1 MLLAEVGSSAVAPG
15 ADKIIIEPRTNS
27 RTRDRNHAPRPFL
40 NSFFAGLRCNPLY
53 YLRHEAID
61 YFFFQ
66 NLAADVD
73 TGGAGCRD
81 PKLGGLF
88 VGVVFETVDQAE
100 LLNRAQRDASE
111 NAEVWDH
118 GQDPT

>member
-1 MLLAEVGSSAVAPG
+1 MSSSAVAPG
-15 ADKIIIEPRTNS
+15 TYKIVIEPRANG
-27 RTRDRNHAPRPFL
+27 RTSNRNHAPRPFL
-40 NSFFAGLRCNPLY
+40 NSLFAGLRCNPLNDFG
-53 YLRHEAID
+53 HEAID

-66 NLAADVD
+66 NLAADVHSS
-73 TGGAGCRD
+73 GAGCRD
-81 PKLGGLF
+81 PEFGRLF